1 MGTNGITA
9 LFIHSCLIIVLIII
23 PIVLNITKKEDVED
37 GEEKPDHNILNFE
50 ERKKLIKTLSLF
62 TIFIWILTSIIAI
75 KF

>member
-23 PIVLNITKKEDVED
+23 PIVLNITKKEDVD
-37 GEEKPDHNILNFE
+37 DEEKPDHNILNFE